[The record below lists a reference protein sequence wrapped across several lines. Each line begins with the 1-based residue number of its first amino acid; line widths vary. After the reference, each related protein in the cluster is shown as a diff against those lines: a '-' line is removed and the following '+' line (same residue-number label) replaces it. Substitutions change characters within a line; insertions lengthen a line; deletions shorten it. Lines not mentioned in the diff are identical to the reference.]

1 MVLQPEKIK
10 TACNAEETLDY
21 LVRRFGP
28 QVVRLAYY
36 HLRDRYL
43 AEDISQEVFCR
54 AYKNLDKFRNE
65 SSYYTWLYRITVN
78 LCRDMKTSA
87 YFRHM
92 LPLRSAEEKEQAQ
105 DYEQKQGGEVF
116 SAVMEL
122 PEKYRTVI
130 SLYYFD
136 DMPTPEIAR
145 TLGLK
150 EATVRT
156 RLTRARELL
165 RTAFSEEKP

>member
-1 MVLQPEKIK
+1 MILQPEKTETVNK
-10 TACNAEETLDY
+10 TEETLDY

-28 QVVRLAYY
+28 QVIRLAYY

-43 AEDISQEVFCR
+43 AEDIAQEVFCR
-54 AYKNLDKFRNE
+54 AYRNLDKFRNE

-78 LCRDMKTSA
+78 LCRDTKTSA
-87 YFRHM
+87 YFKHT
-92 LPLRSAEEKEQAQ
+92 LPLSNAEEKAQVQ

-145 TLGLK
+145 ALSLK

-156 RLTRARELL
+156 RLTRARDLL
-165 RTAFSEEKP
+165 REAFSEEKL

>member
-1 MVLQPEKIK
+1 MQPEN
-10 TACNAEETLDY
+10 TQTQHEVQDTLEY

-28 QVVRLAYY
+28 QVVKLAYY
-36 HLRDRYL
+36 HVRDRYL
-43 AEDISQEVFCR
+43 AEDIAQEVFCR
-54 AYKNLDKFRNE
+54 AYRNLEKFRNE

-87 YFRHM
+87 YFKRV
-92 LPLRSAEEKEQAQ
+92 LPLPSAEEKAK
-105 DYEQKQGGEVF
+105 DYEIEQGGDVF
-116 SAVMEL
+116 SAVMQL

-136 DMPTPEIAR
+136 DMKTPEIAR
-145 TLGLK
+145 ALGLK
-150 EATVRT
+150 EASVRT

-165 RTAFSEEKP
+165 RAALEDML

>member
-1 MVLQPEKIK
+1 MQRENVQTQHESQ
-10 TACNAEETLDY
+10 ETLDY

-28 QVVRLAYY
+28 QVIRLAYY
-36 HLRDRYL
+36 HVRDRYL
-43 AEDISQEVFCR
+43 AEDIAQEVFCR
-54 AYKNLDKFRNE
+54 AYKNIAKFRNM

-78 LCRDMKTSA
+78 LCRDVKASA

-92 LPLRSAEEKEQAQ
+92 RPLHSTEASAQAAQ
-105 DYEQKQGGEVF
+105 DEAEQGGEVF
-116 SAVMEL
+116 AAVMSL

-136 DMPTPEIAR
+136 DMATPDIAR

-156 RLTRARELL
+156 RLARARELL
-165 RTAFSEEKP
+165 RTKLEESQ